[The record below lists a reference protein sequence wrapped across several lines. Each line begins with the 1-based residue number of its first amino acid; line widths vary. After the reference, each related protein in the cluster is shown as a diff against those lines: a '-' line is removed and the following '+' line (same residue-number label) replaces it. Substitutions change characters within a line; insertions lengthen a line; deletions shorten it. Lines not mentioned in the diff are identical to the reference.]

1 MANDKLII
9 KGARQHNLKNV
20 DIELPR
26 NQLVVFT
33 GPSGSGKSSLA
44 FDTIYAEGQRRYTES
59 MSAYARQFLERTEKP
74 DVDFIT
80 GLSPAIAIQQQ
91 TQTRTP
97 RSTVATATEIYDY
110 LRLLFARIGKTFS
123 PISGQEVKKDTP
135 NAVAKFIVENC
146 DGRFYLGFP
155 LPDFGKKT
163 STKQLIELLKSRGFF
178 RVLIAD
184 VLVDLNQETPKSL
197 ENALVIV
204 DRLAVKKDDEAF
216 LTRFADSLETAFK
229 EGNGVCMVKMLGEE
243 IFTFSEVFELDGIR
257 FQEPNPQ
264 LFSFNSPIG
273 ACPTC
278 QGFGK
283 ASGIDANLVIPNP
296 NLSIR
301 QGALAP
307 FNTEAWRDWH
317 KSLIASCARTKLP
330 IDTPYYRL
338 LQEDKD
344 KLWNGF
350 DEFKGINAFFEHLAS
365 EKYKMHYR
373 ILAARYRG
381 YTVCPDCDGHRLRKE
396 ALYVQINGKNI
407 GEISAMTIEEAEAFF
422 ANFQPTEFELQVA
435 DQILA
440 EIKKRLLFLHKVGL
454 EYLQLN
460 RLSQTLSGGES
471 QRIHLATSLGSAL
484 VGAMYVLDEPSIGLH
499 PRDTHRLISSLEHLR
514 DLGNSVLVVEHDKD
528 MMEHADVI
536 VDLGEG
542 SGTLGGNIT
551 FKGTYPEILVA
562 KDSLTGKYLSDR
574 LGIEVPK
581 KRRPFN
587 PDFKLVLQGA
597 SQNNLKHLDV
607 TFPLGMLVAVT
618 GVSGSG
624 KSTLVHDTLFAGLK
638 RLKEGYTEEVGKH
651 KSILGHVLVDNV
663 EMIDQTPIGKSPRS
677 NPATYTKVWDDIRD
691 LMALSPLAQV
701 RGYQS
706 GFFSFNVAGGRC
718 ETCQGDGVT
727 KIEMQ
732 FLADLYLTCEGCNGK
747 RFKQEV
753 FDVQI
758 NGKNVHDFLNMTVD
772 DAVAFFA
779 DYPKICRKIK
789 VLQDVGLGYITLGQP
804 SNTLSGGEAQ
814 RVKLASF
821 LAKPSKDHT
830 LYVFDEPTTGL
841 HFDDIRKLLKAF
853 NALIEKGHSIILIE
867 HNLDVIKSADW
878 VIDIGPEGGD
888 KGGYL
893 VAEGT
898 PEEVANVAESITG
911 KYLKEVLR

>member
-1 MANDKLII
+1 MANDKVII
-9 KGARQHNLKNV
+9 KGARQHNLKNLDLEV
-20 DIELPR
+20 PR

-80 GLSPAIAIQQQ
+80 RLSPAIAIEQQ

-97 RSTVATATEIYDY
+97 RSTVATSTEIYDY

-123 PISGQEVKKDTP
+123 PISGNEVQKDTP
-135 NAVAKFIVENC
+135 NSVAKFITKSQE
-146 DGRFYLGFP
+146 GRFVLGFD
-155 LPDFGKKT
+155 LPNFGKKAT
-163 STKQLIELLKSRGFF
+163 VKQQIEILKSRGFF
-178 RVLIAD
+178 RLMIAEEFI
-184 VLVDLNQETPKSL
+184 DLNIQTPKSL
-197 ENALVIV
+197 EDALVIV
-204 DRLAVKKDDEAF
+204 DRLAVKNEDEAF
-216 LTRFADSLETAFK
+216 LTRLADSLEIAFQ
-229 EGNGVCMVKMLGEE
+229 EGHGNCVIQMMGGER
-243 IFTFSEVFELDGIR
+243 FVFSEAFTLDGIT
-257 FQEPNPQ
+257 FQEPSPQ

-283 ASGIDANLVIPNP
+283 ASGIDANLVVPNP
-296 NLSIR
+296 NLSVR

-307 FNTEAWRDWH
+307 FNSEAWRDWH
-317 KSLIASCARTKLP
+317 KSLIASCARTQFP
-330 IDTPYYRL
+330 IDSPYYRL
-338 LQEDKD
+338 SQEDKD

-350 DEFKGINAFFEHLAS
+350 DTFNGIYAFFEYLAS
-365 EKYKMHYR
+365 EKYKMHFR

-381 YTVCPDCDGHRLRKE
+381 YTTCPDCHGHRLRPE
-396 ALYVQINGKNI
+396 ALYVKINGKHI
-407 GEISAMTIEEAEAFF
+407 GEIVQMTIEEAEAFF
-422 ANFQPTEFELQVA
+422 KDFQPTEFELKVA
-435 DQILA
+435 EQILS
-440 EIKKRLLFLHKVGL
+440 EIKNRLLFLHKVGL

-499 PRDTHRLISSLEHLR
+499 PRDTHRLISSLVHLR

-528 MMEHADVI
+528 MMEHADLI
-536 VDLGEG
+536 VDMGEG
-542 SGTLGGNIT
+542 SGSLGGNIT
-551 FKGTYPEILVA
+551 FKGTYPEILQSP
-562 KDSLTGKYLSDR
+562 KSLTGKYLSDR
-574 LGIEVPK
+574 LRIETPK

-597 SQNNLKHLDV
+597 NQNNLKNLDV

-624 KSTLVHDTLFAGLK
+624 KSTLVQNTLFAGLK

-651 KSILGHVLVDNV
+651 KSILGHVLVDNI
-663 EMIDQTPIGKSPRS
+663 EMIDQSPIGKSPRS

-691 LMALSPLAQV
+691 LMALTPLAQL

-727 KIEMQ
+727 KVEMQ

-758 NGKNVHDFLNMTVD
+758 NGKNVHDLLRMTVD

-779 DYPKICRKIK
+779 EYPKIARKIK

-821 LAKPSKDHT
+821 LAKPTKDHT
-830 LYVFDEPTTGL
+830 LYIFDEPTTGL
-841 HFDDIRKLLKAF
+841 HFDDIKKLLKAF

-878 VIDIGPEGGD
+878 VIDIGPEGGE
-888 KGGYL
+888 KGGDL

-898 PEEVANVAESITG
+898 PEQVATVTESITG
-911 KYLKEVLR
+911 KYLKEALG